1 MNEENIFDYVKKT
14 LLSIKQERPET
25 ERKKAT
31 SAKDIYDML
40 KIMSEGNKDALTILC
55 FTYIHKNGGLR
66 ALLTLEN
73 MNIRGNQ
80 VVYAFN
86 YANQNLNTFVSEV
99 KKKSPKMI
107 IAVNIESAKAKE
119 KEMAVLK
126 NTGLV
131 TFTPK
136 LDDEATEFLSKQ
148 KSFKKDDQLMLR
160 L

>member
-1 MNEENIFDYVKKT
+1 MNEENVFEYVKNT
-14 LLSIKQERPET
+14 LFSIKQERPRT

-31 SAKDIYDML
+31 SAEDIFDML
-40 KIMSEGNKDALTILC
+40 KIMSEGDKNALTILC
-55 FTYIHKNGGLR
+55 FTYVHKNGGIR

-73 MNIRGNQ
+73 MNIRGKQ

-99 KKKSPKMI
+99 KNKSPKMI

-119 KEMAVLK
+119 KEMAVLR
-126 NTGLV
+126 NTGIV

-148 KSFKKDDQLMLR
+148 KSLKKDEPLMLR